1 MRTRVKLAVG
11 ASVIAVALGYVIYA
25 GARNAAVY
33 YLTPA
38 EFVTRE
44 ERANSRFVRIAGR
57 VDEQS
62 IRRDV
67 ATQTWEFT
75 IYDGTARV
83 PVRYQGVPPDLFT
96 VTREVIAEGRQ
107 GADGVFVVERL
118 LATHPTGYQER
129 K

>member
-1 MRTRVKLAVG
+1 MRTRGRLAIG
-11 ASVIAVALGYVIYA
+11 LTVIAAALGYAVYA

-33 YLTPA
+33 YLTPS
-38 EFVTRE
+38 EFVARG
-44 ERANSRFVRIAGR
+44 ERANGQFVRIAGR

-62 IRRDV
+62 IRRDE
-67 ATQTWEFT
+67 ATHTWEFT
-75 IYDGTARV
+75 IYDSTARV

-96 VTREVIAEGRQ
+96 VTREVIAEGWRGPD
-107 GADGVFVVERL
+107 GAFVVQTL